1 MALRTNFP
9 IKVRKWSCS
18 GDMHRV
24 YTKELFSDSILWPES
39 HLKQIPVK
47 TGNTVLTA
55 KKQASSIMYLGLFAF
70 YASNK
75 TQQIYRESA
84 NLFIGLKI

>member
-1 MALRTNFP
+1 
-9 IKVRKWSCS
+9 
-18 GDMHRV
+18 MHGV
-24 YTKELFSDSILWPES
+24 YTTKLFSDSILWPES
-39 HLKQIPVK
+39 HLKQVPVK

-55 KKQASSIMYLGLFAF
+55 KNQACSVMYLGLFAF

-84 NLFIGLKI
+84 NLFTGLKI